1 MQIINTHPPNKAN
14 FSFPSTLQHKML
26 PLAHTSHVFEEPR
39 QEDSADESV
48 KSMDLMLAFPLVV
61 HVSRVQDL

>member
-1 MQIINTHPPNKAN
+1 
-14 FSFPSTLQHKML
+14 ML